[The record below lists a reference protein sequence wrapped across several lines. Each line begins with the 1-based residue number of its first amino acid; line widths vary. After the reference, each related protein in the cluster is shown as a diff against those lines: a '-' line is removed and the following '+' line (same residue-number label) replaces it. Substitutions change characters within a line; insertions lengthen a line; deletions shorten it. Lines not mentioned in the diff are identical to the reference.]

1 MKYLYVSMR
10 ITSRRDKTRKG
21 AAGEG
26 TVGFGLIAFSTR
38 DIEKENVYIKS
49 NATKRNLRT
58 LIATNRDQF
67 GENFS
72 SAFEFAFESAFN
84 IALSI

>member
-1 MKYLYVSMR
+1 MR

-58 LIATNRDQF
+58 LIATNRGIKLRCNCDIVLQ
-67 GENFS
+67 
-72 SAFEFAFESAFN
+72 
-84 IALSI
+84 LHLTVKCT

>member
-21 AAGEG
+21 AVREG
-26 TVGFGLIAFSTR
+26 TVGFGLITFSTR

-67 GENFS
+67 GEKFS